1 MTLIS
6 GPVALAT
13 PPGVERVDVETAEEM
28 SKAVKKAL
36 PADAAIMVAAVA
48 DWRTKDFAAEKIKKR
63 GSAPPALLLAENPDI
78 LASVAAGKS
87 RPRLLVGFAAETE
100 DVVANAQRKRKTKGV
115 DWIVANDVK
124 PDAKGK
130 SVMGGDENTVHL
142 VRDGKTENWKP
153 MSKQAVA
160 RELVERMAEAL
171 ADA

>member
-1 MTLIS
+1 MQ
-6 GPVALAT
+6 
-13 PPGVERVDVETAEEM
+13 
-28 SKAVKKAL
+28 
-36 PADAAIMVAAVA
+36 
-48 DWRTKDFAAEKIKKR
+48 
-63 GSAPPALLLAENPDI
+63 PALLLAENPDI

-124 PDAKGK
+124 ADPKGK

-142 VRDGKTENWKP
+142 VRDGKTEDWKP